1 MKYKNMLELNISQQ
15 NVLSEWNKIRINRSI
30 SRTDLFAAIFVYLTS
45 IRIYDPFYGT
55 RLSLLGIG
63 NILSTRGQI
72 NWDGIF
78 VRRYPGNVNQFQS
91 SIY

>member
-30 SRTDLFAAIFVYLTS
+30 SRTDLFAAISVFLTS
-45 IRIYDPFYGT
+45 IRIYDPFYGIY
-55 RLSLLGIG
+55 LSLLAIG
-63 NILSTRGQI
+63 NILSKIARGRI

-78 VRRYPGNVNQFQS
+78 V
-91 SIY
+91 